1 MTVTDPGEDLDELSS
16 ALGEANIPTLLM
28 VLVHLTGERR
38 WLEDPYRPSRALGM
52 DDNDTGGLPEQVQSD
67 IRELAK
73 RAIRD
78 WMDARSPTPPDLDA
92 AALLEMLSVSMA
104 EQIPAEY
111 GPMLESQFRSAPA
124 QPPARLSPPP
134 GFHVLIVGAGFS
146 GLCAAYFLQAAG
158 VEFTILEKNAS
169 VGGTWFDNR
178 YPGAGVDTPSHLYSY
193 SFAPNDWEN
202 WFSLQ
207 PQVRAYLERVAT
219 DFDLRSSIRFDT
231 TVTAARYDEV
241 ARCWQVE
248 TRSSDGTEETVT
260 APAVISAVGIF
271 NPPKLPDIDGLGS
284 FEGVTAHTASWPEG
298 LDLQG
303 KRVAVVGNGASGMQ
317 VVPAIAEQVERL
329 TVFQRSPQWVLP
341 FPKFHQPVPATVRTL
356 MRQVPL
362 YAMWYRARLGWA
374 FNDKLHPVLQI
385 DPDWPHPDLS
395 INSKNDRH
403 REYMTEYIRS
413 ELGPHA
419 DELLDKVLPTYPPYG
434 KRILLDNGWY
444 QTITRENVDLVADPI
459 TAVRADRVITSS
471 GAEYPTDVLILATG
485 FDVARF
491 LTAFEIV
498 GRGARHLQR
507 MWDDD
512 GRAYLGTVIPG
523 FPNFFCLYGPNLQP
537 GHGGSILFTFE
548 RQVHYIL
555 DILRQM
561 FDAGAATV
569 EIRDEVNHAYND
581 ATDARLSNMVWTHP
595 GMQTYYRNSKGRI
608 VVNSPYRHCEWWAMT
623 ETADLGEYLVE
634 PGCTAG

>member
-1 MTVTDPGEDLDELSS
+1 
-16 ALGEANIPTLLM
+16 
-28 VLVHLTGERR
+28 
-38 WLEDPYRPSRALGM
+38 
-52 DDNDTGGLPEQVQSD
+52 
-67 IRELAK
+67 
-73 RAIRD
+73 
-78 WMDARSPTPPDLDA
+78 
-92 AALLEMLSVSMA
+92 
-104 EQIPAEY
+104 
-111 GPMLESQFRSAPA
+111 
-124 QPPARLSPPP
+124 
-134 GFHVLIVGAGFS
+134 
-146 GLCAAYFLQAAG
+146 
-158 VEFTILEKNAS
+158 
-169 VGGTWFDNR
+169 
-178 YPGAGVDTPSHLYSY
+178 
-193 SFAPNDWEN
+193 
-202 WFSLQ
+202 
-207 PQVRAYLERVAT
+207 
-219 DFDLRSSIRFDT
+219 
-231 TVTAARYDEV
+231 
-241 ARCWQVE
+241 
-248 TRSSDGTEETVT
+248 
-260 APAVISAVGIF
+260 
-271 NPPKLPDIDGLGS
+271 
-284 FEGVTAHTASWPEG
+284 
-298 LDLQG
+298 
-303 KRVAVVGNGASGMQ
+303 
-317 VVPAIAEQVERL
+317 
-329 TVFQRSPQWVLP
+329 
-341 FPKFHQPVPATVRTL
+341 

-385 DPDWPHPDLS
+385 DPDWPHPDRS